1 MTKKAAYVMAFII
14 ANIAAYIGQTY
25 LYQSELWQS
34 VFITIPVHILS
45 LIYFLPK
52 MKNLLFS
59 MLAIA
64 AISTTS
70 LFQSCTGCNR
80 PEPNYEGVL
89 MENCGKNGLADF
101 RVVTGSQ
108 GVLGPCSEL
117 YQIPMFEQKADPD
130 ELGVTSKDGG
140 YFSVNPLYTYE
151 AQRGKGPEVCFNY
164 KHVNPSSGDFMDNV
178 ETNVLNPLVLNAY
191 REEARNFST
200 DSLLNNMAAFELAV
214 EGRLKKEFSGKFF
227 NILSLTSG
235 LKPPASMIQAIEN
248 KNNTKQ
254 YAEQKRNELEVAQM
268 DLQKARIEAEA
279 NRVRSQG
286 LSKEILQ
293 QQMIDAIK
301 WSNNRIIITDGK
313 TPVIIGQ

>member
-1 MTKKAAYVMAFII
+1 MKSYIIITIFIM
-14 ANIAAYIGQTY
+14 ANIAAYVGQIY
-25 LYQSELWQS
+25 LYQSALWQFS
-34 VFITIPVHILS
+34 FITIPIHILTF
-45 LIYFLPK
+45 IYFLPH
-52 MKNLLFS
+52 MKNALNSLF
-59 MLAIA
+59 AIA
-64 AISTTS
+64 LIVSAS
-70 LFQSCTGCNR
+70 LLQSCTGCNR

-89 MENCGKNGLADF
+89 MQNCGKNGLADF
-101 RVVTGSQ
+101 TVVTGSQ

-117 YQIPMFEQKADPD
+117 YQVPMFEQKADPE

-151 AQRGKGPEVCFNY
+151 VTRGKGPEVCFNY
-164 KHVNPSSGDFMDNV
+164 KHIKPSSGDFMDNV
-178 ETNVLNPLVLNAY
+178 EQNALNPLVLNAY

-200 DSLLNNMAAFELAV
+200 DSLLNNMTAFELAV
-214 EGRLKKEFSGKFF
+214 ETRLKKEFGVKFF
-227 NILSLTSG
+227 NLVSLTSG

-301 WSNNRIIITDGK
+301 WSNNRIIITDGR
-313 TPVIIGQ
+313 TPVVIQGQ